1 MRAGGEE
8 AVCTVTVWKPGRSD
22 GGDSGGGAGNS
33 GKDRP
38 VHGSWI
44 QAADGSW
51 NFSAGGSTYQN
62 TWGYLYNP
70 YGAAGAGEAG
80 WFRFDAAGRLL
91 TGWFQDE
98 DGSWYYLNPIS
109 DGSLGK
115 MATGWRWIPDASGR
129 EYCYYFHPNAG
140 GPMGAMAASGKTPDG
155 YEVDAQGRWCA
166 DGTPQT
172 R

>member
-8 AVCTVTVWKPGRSD
+8 AVCTVTVWKPGRSE
-22 GGDSGGGAGNS
+22 GGDSGKN
-33 GKDRP
+33 RP
-38 VHGSWI
+38 S
-44 QAADGSW
+44 
-51 NFSAGGSTYQN
+51 
-62 TWGYLYNP
+62 
-70 YGAAGAGEAG
+70 GAGEAG

-91 TGWFQDE
+91 TD
-98 DGSWYYLNPIS
+98 
-109 DGSLGK
+109 
-115 MATGWRWIPDASGR
+115 WRWIPDASGR

>member
-8 AVCTVTVWKPGRSD
+8 AVCTVTVWKPGRSE
-22 GGDSGGGAGNS
+22 GGDSAGRIGDS
-33 GKDRP
+33 GKNRP
-38 VHGSWI
+38 VHGSWV
-44 QAADGSW
+44 QAA
-51 NFSAGGSTYQN
+51 
-62 TWGYLYNP
+62 
-70 YGAAGAGEAG
+70 
-80 WFRFDAAGRLL
+80 
-91 TGWFQDE
+91 

-115 MATGWRWIPDASGR
+115 MATGWRWISDASGR

>member
-8 AVCTVTVWKPGRSD
+8 AVCTVTVWKPGRSG
-22 GGDSGGGAGNS
+22 GGDSAGRIGDS

-38 VHGSWI
+38 S
-44 QAADGSW
+44 
-51 NFSAGGSTYQN
+51 
-62 TWGYLYNP
+62 
-70 YGAAGAGEAG
+70 GAGEAG

-155 YEVDAQGRWCA
+155 YEVDTQGGWCA